1 MGKKKDYIKKGAE
14 KVKRAI
20 KRVTGPN
27 LLPGEHH
34 GLLWTPENG
43 FQRSNFMGPGTQIL
57 TRLARNDKGK
67 TPIDEISRLHDVEYT
82 LASGAAR
89 DDAEQ
94 LRMARAADQRMIN
107 SAWDAYKSGNESL
120 FHTVEGAGLIKA
132 KTLLEDWGIL
142 NPRKFLSSRAF
153 KYKLNAEQRDAT
165 EYELLLRARSA
176 MLREGP
182 TADPHEASRVDQG
195 TSMFSIKDEI

>member
-1 MGKKKDYIKKGAE
+1 MGKKREHIKQSVA

-20 KRVTGPN
+20 KRVKGPN
-27 LLPGEHH
+27 LLPGENH

-43 FQRSNFMGPGTQIL
+43 FERSNFMGPGTDIF

-67 TPIDEISRLHDVEYT
+67 TPVDEISKLHDVEYT

-89 DDAEQ
+89 DEKEQ
-94 LRMARAADQRMIN
+94 LQMARVADERMIN
-107 SAWDAYKSGNESL
+107 SAWDAYRGGRESL

-142 NPRKFLSSRAF
+142 NPRRFLSPRAF
-153 KYKLNAEQRDAT
+153 KYKLNADQRDAT

-182 TADPHEASRVDQG
+182 TADPHEANRVDQG
-195 TSMFSIKDEI
+195 TSLFSVKEQ

>member
-1 MGKKKDYIKKGAE
+1 MGKKRETVRRSVA

-20 KRVTGPN
+20 RQIKGPN
-27 LLPGEHH
+27 LLPNEHH
-34 GLLWTPENG
+34 GLLWTPESG
-43 FQRSNFMGPGTQIL
+43 FERSNFMGPGTQII
-57 TRLARNDKGK
+57 TRLQRGDKGK
-67 TPIDEISRLHDVEYT
+67 TPVDEISRLHDIEYT

-89 DDAEQ
+89 TEEEQ
-94 LRMARAADQRMIN
+94 LSMARAADQRMIN
-107 SAWDAYKSGNESL
+107 SSWDAYRSGRESL

-142 NPRKFLSSRAF
+142 NPRKFLSPRAF
-153 KYKLNAEQRDAT
+153 KYKLDAEQRDAT

-182 TADPHEASRVDQG
+182 TADPHEVARVDQG
-195 TSMFSIKDEI
+195 QSLFSVKP